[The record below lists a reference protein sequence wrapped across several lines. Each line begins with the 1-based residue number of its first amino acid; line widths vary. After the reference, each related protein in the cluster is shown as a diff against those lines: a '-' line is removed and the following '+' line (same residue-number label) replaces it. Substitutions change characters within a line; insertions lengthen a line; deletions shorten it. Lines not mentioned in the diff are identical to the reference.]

1 MACDSF
7 VDTFKSVTSGRH
19 IPRDEAR
26 RTVRAMF
33 EDDVGD
39 ALIAGLL
46 VALKMK
52 GESAQE
58 IAGFAEGMRD
68 VQVSIDPEARPLVD
82 TCGTGGDGKGT
93 FNISTAAA
101 IIAAAA
107 GVGVAKHGNRGVS
120 SRCGSAD
127 VLKELGVDI
136 EMSPER
142 VTECIERVGMGFL
155 FAPTFHPAMRHVM
168 GARRSLG
175 VPTIFNILG
184 PLTNPAGAK
193 AQVIGVSREELVG
206 VIGEV
211 LCDLGAEHAFVLHGA
226 DGMDEFSLASET
238 VICEV
243 RSGER
248 TSYVLA
254 PEDLGLSRCA
264 PGELTGGDAAEN
276 ASIIRGVLTGGSGAR
291 ADICAANAAF
301 ALVAGG
307 KADCPA
313 DGVRLA
319 RRAID
324 DGSGLRSLQML
335 VEFSGDKGGD
345 DVPR

>member
-1 MACDSF
+1 LAG
-7 VDTFKSVTSGRH
+7 DTVVETLKTVTSGRQ

-68 VQVSIDPEARPLVD
+68 VQVSIEPGAGLLVD

-107 GVGVAKHGNRGVS
+107 GVPVAKHGNRGVS
-120 SRCGSAD
+120 STCGSAD
-127 VLKELGVDI
+127 VLRELGVDI

-142 VTECIERVGMGFL
+142 VTECIERVGIGFL

-211 LCDLGAEHAFVLHGA
+211 LCELDAEHAFVLHGA

-243 RSGER
+243 RSGEKAR
-248 TSYVLA
+248 YVLA
-254 PEDLGLSRCA
+254 PEDLGFARCA
-264 PGELTGGDAAEN
+264 PGELEGGGAAEN
-276 ASIIRGVLTGGSGAR
+276 AAIIRGVLAGESGPR

-301 ALVAGG
+301 ALVAGR
-307 KADCPA
+307 KACSPA

-319 RRAID
+319 RRVID
-324 DGSGLRSLQML
+324 DGSAMRRLEML
-335 VEFSGDKGGD
+335 VEFSGGAGGE